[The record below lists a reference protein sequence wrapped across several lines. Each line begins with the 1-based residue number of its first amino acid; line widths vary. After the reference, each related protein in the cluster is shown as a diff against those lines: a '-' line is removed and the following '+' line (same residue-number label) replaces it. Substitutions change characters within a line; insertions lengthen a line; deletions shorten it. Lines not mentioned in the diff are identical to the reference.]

1 MYETR
6 YHSKTAQS
14 HLLMF
19 EFELTFLGG
28 GIEIYA
34 RMRQGGSKVKQP
46 IEQSSCS
53 KTHRDMEQETKKEE
67 NYTRTQ
73 L

>member
-1 MYETR
+1 
-6 YHSKTAQS
+6 
-14 HLLMF
+14 MF

-28 GIEIYA
+28 GFEIYA
-34 RMRQGGSKVKQP
+34 RMRQGGSNVKQP
-46 IEQSSCS
+46 IEQFSCS